1 MISKTER
8 VLSIYD
14 RLLAGK
20 VLVKRE
26 EADRFEVDER
36 TIQRDFDDIRAHF
49 SDGEYSVRELVYSRR
64 RKGYIVRRV
73 EEKSK

>member
-49 SDGEYSVRELVYSRR
+49 SDEEYSGRELVYSRR